1 MCLKELSTGGVES
14 EVILYKPRYEIL
26 MRSKSKKTIG
36 IIMLK

>member
-1 MCLKELSTGGVES
+1 MCLKELSTDGVES
-14 EVILYKPRYEIL
+14 EVIIYRSRYEIP